1 MRNNK
6 ITISFDESTKST
18 GYAVFEGKKLIN
30 YGAIQENSKNVNER
44 VLDILNQV
52 EELITGTYSPE
63 TVVVEN
69 VQITMSAPTA
79 KALMGLQFAIELLCY
94 KYNIECVLVRSAHWR
109 KVLGLS
115 NSPKIKR
122 TEKKQQAMDYVK
134 NKYGIDEKIDD
145 VTDAIC
151 IGESYI
157 KENELNERP

>member
-1 MRNNK
+1 MKDNK

-18 GYAVFEGKKLIN
+18 GYAVFEGEKLIN

-44 VLDILNQV
+44 VLDILNQI
-52 EELITGTYSPE
+52 EELITDTYSPE

-94 KYNIECVLVRSAHWR
+94 KYNIECVSVRSAHWR

-122 TEKKQQAMDYVK
+122 AEKKQQAMDYVK

>member
-1 MRNNK
+1 MKNNK
-6 ITISFDESTKST
+6 VMISFDPSTKST

-30 YGAIQENSKNVNER
+30 YGVIQEKSKDMRER
-44 VLDILNQV
+44 VLDMLNQI
-52 EELITGTYSPE
+52 ETLITETYSPDM
-63 TVVVEN
+63 VVIEN
-69 VQITMSAPTA
+69 VQITMSTLTA

-94 KYNIECVLVRSAHWR
+94 KYNIEYRLIRPTTWR
-109 KVLGLS
+109 KILGLS

-122 TEKKQQAMDYVK
+122 AEKKQQAMEYVK

-157 KENELNERP
+157 KENE

>member
-1 MRNNK
+1 MKNNK
-6 ITISFDESTKST
+6 IMISFDESTKST
-18 GYAVFEGKKLIN
+18 GYAVFEEEKLIN

-44 VLDILNQV
+44 VLDILNQIK
-52 EELITGTYSPE
+52 ELITETYSPE
-63 TVVVEN
+63 TVVIEN

-94 KYNIECVLVRSAHWR
+94 KYNIECVSVRSAHWR

-122 TEKKQQAMDYVK
+122 AEKKQQAMDYVK

>member
-1 MRNNK
+1 MKNNK
-6 ITISFDESTKST
+6 IMISFDESTKST

-52 EELITGTYSPE
+52 EELITDTYSPE
-63 TVVVEN
+63 TVVIEN

-94 KYNIECVLVRSAHWR
+94 KYNIECVSVRSAHWR

-122 TEKKQQAMDYVK
+122 AEKKQQAMDYVK